1 LKRIIILAAIAALAA
16 AACQEKLASPTE
28 CPELCPGNS
37 LDIREVAL
45 LPIVGADST
54 YTGYL
59 SASEI
64 TALLVSDGID
74 AGEARSFASFPK
86 QSDSTIVDGVT
97 VPYTTDS
104 VAIVFTLLAR
114 DSTVLDLKLFLHRVS
129 PSLDTT
135 STFADVDGALTPA
148 SLIDSLVVP
157 DTLRRGLLRL
167 VVTGETL
174 ARLVPA
180 EGDSGR
186 IGIGVRIRAAEPTG
200 VRLATAT
207 GTDGV
212 PGIITYAK
220 AAVTD
225 TAKQRL
231 TLTRTATAANY
242 VITAPPA
249 PGPESI
255 FMGGRHGSRALIR
268 FSLPA
273 TIKDSGSVLRAT
285 LELTPTGPIKGLRN
299 DNAGLLFRGITAD
312 IGAKS
317 PVISGVG
324 GTIPI
329 PTGATGVQSF
339 DVGSIVA
346 TWFLTNAPPTAIFI
360 GLTPEGGSFSLP
372 EFFSSRDPAMT
383 PRLRIT
389 YALPSRP
396 GHP

>member
-1 LKRIIILAAIAALAA
+1 LKRIMILAAIAALAA

-37 LDIREVAL
+37 LDVREAEL
-45 LPIVGADST
+45 LPIIGADSS

-59 SASEI
+59 GANEI
-64 TALLVSDGID
+64 TALLISDGID
-74 AGEARSFASFPK
+74 AGEARSFASFPS

-114 DSTVLDLKLFLHRVS
+114 DSTVLDLKLFLHRVP

-135 STFADVDGALTPA
+135 ATFADVDGALTPA
-148 SLIDSLVVP
+148 SLIDSLIVP

-167 VVTGETL
+167 VLTGETL
-174 ARLVPA
+174 ARLVPT

-186 IGIGVRIRAAEPTG
+186 IGIGLRIRAAEPTG
-200 VRLATAT
+200 IRLATASS
-207 GTDGV
+207 TDGV

-220 AAVTD
+220 AVVTD
-225 TAKQRL
+225 TAKQGQ

-242 VITAPPA
+242 VIVAPPA

-299 DNAGLLFRGITAD
+299 DNASLLFRGLTAD

-324 GTIPI
+324 GASPI

-346 TWFLTNAPPTAIFI
+346 TWFATNAPPTAIFI
-360 GLTPEGGSFSLP
+360 GLSPEGGSFSLP
-372 EFFSSRDPAMT
+372 EFFSSRDAAMT